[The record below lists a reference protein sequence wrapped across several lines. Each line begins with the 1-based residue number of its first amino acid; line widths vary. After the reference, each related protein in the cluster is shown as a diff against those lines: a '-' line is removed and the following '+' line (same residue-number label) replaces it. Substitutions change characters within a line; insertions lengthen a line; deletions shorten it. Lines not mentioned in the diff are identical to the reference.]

1 MNKARPAEGGG
12 TYVLKQ
18 KKSSLSSW
26 VDDIHLSG
34 GVQGACNKIFMA

>member
-1 MNKARPAEGGG
+1 MSAVSKARPAEGGG

-18 KKSSLSSW
+18 KKSSSSLSSW

-34 GVQGACNKIFMA
+34 GAGSV